1 MKGLKS
7 VEFVFGLVSLVYVY
21 NECIWSTGI
30 GGGYVNVRRVEEGG
44 NVDGLENF
52 QPEFLID
59 ITKYCGRLPPK
70 KVDRR

>member
-1 MKGLKS
+1 M
-7 VEFVFGLVSLVYVY
+7 EFVFGLVSLVHVY
-21 NECIWSTGI
+21 NGSTGI

-59 ITKYCGRLPPK
+59 ITKYCGHLPPK